1 MDSVIK
7 SEMEAN
13 GYDVDGA
20 IHRFSG
26 NEVLY
31 LTFLK
36 RFPSNE
42 HYDKIEKN
50 LIDKN
55 LIDKNYETAYKA
67 AHALKGI
74 TGNLGLNPVYRLLE
88 EMLSTMRNKE
98 SVVDFEEKLEGLYKQ
113 FQAEYE
119 KSIKLIAKLG

>member
-55 LIDKNYETAYKA
+55 YETAYKA
-67 AHALKGI
+67 DHALKGI

-119 KSIKLIAKLG
+119 ESIKLIAKLG

>member
-7 SEMEAN
+7 SKMEDR

-42 HYDKIEKN
+42 HYDKIETN
-50 LIDKN
+50 LK
-55 LIDKNYETAYKA
+55 DKNYETAYKA
-67 AHALKGI
+67 AHALKVI
-74 TGNLGLNPVYRLLE
+74 TGNLGLNPIYRLLE

-98 SVVDFEEKLEGLYKQ
+98 SVADFEDKLEELYKE
-113 FQAEYE
+113 FQAEY
-119 KSIKLIAKLG
+119 KISIELIAELE

>member
-1 MDSVIK
+1 
-7 SEMEAN
+7 MEAN

-55 LIDKNYETAYKA
+55 YETAQKA

>member
-55 LIDKNYETAYKA
+55 YENAYKA

>member
-1 MDSVIK
+1 
-7 SEMEAN
+7 MEAN

-55 LIDKNYETAYKA
+55 YETAYKA
-67 AHALKGI
+67 SHALKGI

>member
-1 MDSVIK
+1 
-7 SEMEAN
+7 MEAN

-42 HYDKIEKN
+42 HYDKIE
-50 LIDKN
+50 KN

-113 FQAEYE
+113 FQAECE